1 MHIFLPTIFRQKY
14 KIYSMK
20 YLLSTG
26 KTTTQPERYI
36 LDLFRLYLGIM
47 PSDIPGAPNIGFN
60 FNLSDVFKS
69 DLPDEIRSRVSD
81 LIRRIQARI
90 KSGLSITLES
100 CELISPTQAR
110 IVVGCG
116 EIQGEEIIIEL

>member
-1 MHIFLPTIFRQKY
+1 
-14 KIYSMK
+14 MK

-26 KTTTQPERYI
+26 KTTTQPERYV

-60 FNLSDVFKS
+60 FNLSDVFKA
-69 DLPDEIRSRVSD
+69 DLPDEVRSRVSD

-100 CELISPTQAR
+100 CELISPNQAR